1 MSSLMVPL
9 GSQLVT
15 TTNAT
20 LGIAVPPGQIWRVR
34 AVNIQQPA
42 GSAAK
47 NIALAF
53 GTTATAA
60 NVKRR
65 YPLLSGLQTAQDFPD
80 LIMVAT
86 DQVNVI
92 TDAGTNEAV
101 ISVTVIKELIS

>member
-1 MSSLMVPL
+1 MGLLVPL

-15 TTNAT
+15 TSNAT
-20 LGIAVPPGQIWRVR
+20 LGGVVPAGQIWRVR

-47 NIALAF
+47 NIALAI

-65 YPLLSGLQTAQDFPD
+65 YALASGLQGAQDFPD
-80 LIMVAT
+80 LVMVAG

-92 TDAGTNEAV
+92 TNLGTNEAV
-101 ISVTVIKELIS
+101 CSVTVIKKLVG